1 MLHKSVVILPALV
14 LTLMLPIGVQ
24 AQSHKDAPYSDE
36 QLYAA
41 YQAGDMQTW
50 KEYIDHACFDSLT
63 TQEQTRRV
71 YYEYGYAAAL
81 LDIDKRAARPYIRQF
96 GEHIEVL
103 KNDLPPVLLHV
114 YTVAFH
120 TYDMAANA
128 RHIKMH
134 CDQILLHAE
143 QAVQA
148 DSTHPLAWGIQANVH
163 FYAPRLM
170 GGNKQLAM
178 REYERADSLF
188 EMHAHDHELDWTYMA
203 QTVSL
208 VQCYDKLGLKDKAL
222 AKARQAAARWQR
234 FDYMKQYLQEL
245 EKKTNNNNH

>member
-24 AQSHKDAPYSDE
+24 AQPHQDAPYSDE

-41 YQAGDMQTW
+41 YQAGDMGLW

-63 TQEQTRRV
+63 PQEQTRRL

-96 GEHIEVL
+96 GEHIEAL
-103 KNDLPPVLLHV
+103 KNNLPQVLVHV
-114 YTVAFH
+114 YMVAFH
-120 TYDMAANA
+120 TYDLAVYA
-128 RHIKMH
+128 RHVISH
-134 CDQILLHAE
+134 SDQIFSHAE
-143 QAVQA
+143 QAIEA

-170 GGNKQLAM
+170 GGNKQQAM
-178 REYERADSLF
+178 QEYERADSLF
-188 EMHAHDHELDWTYMA
+188 AARAAEHERDWTYMA

-208 VQCYDKLGLKDKAL
+208 VQCYDKLGLTDKAI
-222 AKARQAAARWQR
+222 AKAREATARWPK
-234 FDYMKQYLQEL
+234 FYYMKQYLQKL
-245 EKKTNNNNH
+245 EKKNNKI